1 MNLDS
6 LEQVPAQALAALRVV
21 TALTFTAHGT
31 QKMFGFPASQMRR
44 RRLRAVLADGRSP
57 AVLEVF
63 GGLAI
68 LLGLFTRPVAFILA
82 GEMAYAFWFV
92 HVPMMGQGNII
103 PVANGGDGA
112 VLFCFVFL
120 YLVFAGPGAWSA
132 RRDAR
137 SAPQAPPQPDPSKK
151 AASRGG
157 LRRLRSSGLRG
168 QAAWAAP
175 LAVRRAPAAGEG

>member
-6 LEQVPAQALAALRVV
+6 LNKYQPYALTALRVI
-21 TALTFTAHGT
+21 TALAFMAHGT
-31 QKMFGFPASQMRR
+31 QKMFGFPASQMGGGGGFE
-44 RRLRAVLADGRSP
+44 LFTLMGVA

-82 GEMAYAFWFV
+82 GQMAYAFWFV

-120 YLVFAGPGAWSA
+120 YLVFAGPGAFSVDEALKSRRGSA
-132 RRDAR
+132 
-137 SAPQAPPQPDPSKK
+137 
-151 AASRGG
+151 
-157 LRRLRSSGLRG
+157 
-168 QAAWAAP
+168 
-175 LAVRRAPAAGEG
+175 VPA